1 MTDQTTGFCNSVIGT
16 DFYEK
21 KVRAL
26 KKILDNSN
34 CHTLDR
40 DNLQA
45 QRDKCG
51 IGERTEEWRF
61 AVD

>member
-1 MTDQTTGFCNSVIGT
+1 VVGT
-16 DFYEK
+16 DVYKRYVEQMK
-21 KVRAL
+21 Y
-26 KKILDNSN
+26 IYNQSN

-45 QRDKCG
+45 QRDSCG
-51 IGERTEEWRF
+51 VQFKNEEWRF